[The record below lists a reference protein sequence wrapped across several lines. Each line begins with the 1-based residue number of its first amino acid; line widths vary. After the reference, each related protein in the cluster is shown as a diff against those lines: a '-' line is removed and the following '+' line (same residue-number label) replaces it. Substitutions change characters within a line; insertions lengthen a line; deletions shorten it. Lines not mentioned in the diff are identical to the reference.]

1 MFVNNEVCVEC
12 DLDFVFFLSPPG
24 HPNLHAW
31 TTTHT
36 GAILRYTLL
45 SRILMK
51 KEHPSFDSRTQD
63 SKGFSSCWIFEHLGA
78 YRLTNGTRP
87 L

>member
-24 HPNLHAW
+24 HAW

-36 GAILRYTLL
+36 GDILRYTLL

-51 KEHPSFDSRTQD
+51 KEHP
-63 SKGFSSCWIFEHLGA
+63 IF
-78 YRLTNGTRP
+78 RLKDESGQQMV
-87 L
+87 